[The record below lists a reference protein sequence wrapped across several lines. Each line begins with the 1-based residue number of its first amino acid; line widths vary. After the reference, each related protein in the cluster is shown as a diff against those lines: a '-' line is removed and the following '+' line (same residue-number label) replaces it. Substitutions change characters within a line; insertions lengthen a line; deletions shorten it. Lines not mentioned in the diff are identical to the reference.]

1 MKNMVVSLAVNL
13 VAVVFGVLLWYNN
26 TYHDTPIKQLPTA
39 FHMAKG
45 SHKTVVVFHKTGCH
59 QCQTLTGSV
68 NQLKKVR
75 DQKNKA
81 TIVLDYANSEAQP
94 YFEQFQ
100 IKSVPTILILKSGK
114 VIRQIANPSAS
125 QIKKLVSE

>member
-1 MKNMVVSLAVNL
+1 MLVSLAVSL
-13 VAVVFGVLLWYNN
+13 VAVVFGALLWYNN

-39 FHMAKG
+39 FNVAKG
-45 SHKTVVVFHKTGCH
+45 SHKTVVVFHKTGCD
-59 QCQTLTGSV
+59 QCQKLTGTV

-81 TIVLDYANSEAQP
+81 TIVLDYANKDTQP

-100 IKSVPTILILKSGK
+100 IKSVPTILVLKSGK
-114 VIRQIANPSAS
+114 VIRQIANPSTS
-125 QIKKLVSE
+125 QVKRLVSE